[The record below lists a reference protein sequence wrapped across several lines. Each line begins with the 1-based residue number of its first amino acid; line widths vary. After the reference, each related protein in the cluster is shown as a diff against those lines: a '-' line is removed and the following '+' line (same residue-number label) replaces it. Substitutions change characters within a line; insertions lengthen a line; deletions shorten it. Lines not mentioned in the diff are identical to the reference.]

1 MDRIYRESGWSL
13 LSEIIFFG
21 HTSNLENFN
30 SMLLKYA
37 PKRIAFAQVH
47 FTITQTVHALPYN
60 IKW

>member
-13 LSEIIFFG
+13 LSEISVFR

-37 PKRIAFAQVH
+37 PKRIAFAKVH
-47 FTITQTVHALPYN
+47 FTITQTTHPLPYN